1 VRFVSLNRR
10 AQIDAESSDQVET
23 VLIKIDH
30 PLLDAPLRLSSDNT
44 ERLSEE
50 PLSYGTRSTWLT
62 EDGSPFLFILLGAQI
77 PDEQDDAPAA
87 ASLVIAN
94 LDSDLAIA
102 LTSTTKRAS
111 VSIALVYASSPDVVE
126 QEFLDL
132 KLVSAEG
139 DADQVSLS
147 VSREPIISERYPTDR
162 MTKERF
168 PGLYA

>member
-1 VRFVSLNRR
+1 MRVVSFNKR
-10 AQIDAESSDQVET
+10 AQIDADSSDEIEV
-23 VLIKIDH
+23 VLVKIEH
-30 PLLDAPLRLSSDNT
+30 KLLDAPLRLSSDNT

-50 PLSYGTRSTWLT
+50 PLVYGTRSTWLT
-62 EDGSPFLFILLGAQI
+62 EDGSPFLFIMLGAQI

-94 LDSDLAIA
+94 LDSDIA
-102 LTSTTKRAS
+102 EALMSTTVRAT
-111 VSIALVYASSPDVVE
+111 VSIALVYASAPNLVQ

-139 DADQVSLS
+139 DADQISLS
-147 VSREPIISERYPTDR
+147 MSREPITSERYPTAR

-168 PGLYA
+168 PGLYP